1 MNFLAGLA
9 FFLVG
14 LHLFEDQLKLVGSKT
29 IKKLLEKYSKNP
41 RSAGLMGMMTAA
53 SLQSQ
58 AATIVLAISFLGA
71 GLIGLSSVIAII
83 IGANVG
89 TTFTPWLISL
99 LGFKFSITTA
109 AIPILA
115 LGGLISVFFSKNEKI
130 KQYALM
136 AFGFG
141 MAFFGLGML
150 KTSVGD
156 IATAIDLTTYLDYPL
171 IVYGLIGLV
180 ITALMQ
186 SSTAMN
192 TINLTALFAGLIPF
206 PVAAATSLGAE
217 LGTTISAL
225 LAARGDRRI
234 KLQAALTQVAFNLVT
249 VIICGLGMYYLI
261 DFVSLWIDPTTNAPL
276 ALAALIT
283 TYNLV
288 TALIILPFV
297 KKYTTRIQNI
307 LPDHTL
313 VVTRRTSYLDPT
325 DATHQTVRTL
335 VRDARYLHR
344 LAIDFVDHVVGTTNE
359 KRNTGW
365 ITHDSKE
372 NRLDAYHDIKLRH
385 DQLIKFAR
393 NIPLKELSRPEDRT
407 AVKKIID
414 ALTGTATAAKYTKDI
429 MIDLQE
435 LRTTKDV
442 FLTEQY
448 DYIRTHT
455 DLVHTSIYRF
465 TLDTTTGIDGLN
477 EIITHINQ
485 RNGRM
490 NQLRTLLGDAS
501 NVPDDL
507 VSSQM
512 NIYRRLQ
519 DTHRQLIYALHDI
532 YRPDILDKDLH
543 TIRQY

>member
-1 MNFLAGLA
+1 
-9 FFLVG
+9 
-14 LHLFEDQLKLVGSKT
+14 
-29 IKKLLEKYSKNP
+29 
-41 RSAGLMGMMTAA
+41 MGMITAA
-53 SLQSQ
+53 VLQSQ

-71 GLIGLSSVIAII
+71 GLIGLNSVIAII
-83 IGANVG
+83 IGANIG

-115 LGGLISVFFSKNEKI
+115 LGGLISVFFPHKNKL

-156 IATAIDLTTYLDYPL
+156 IATAIDLTAYLDYPL
-171 IVYGLIGLV
+171 IVYGLIGLL

-192 TINLTALFAGLIPF
+192 TINITALFAWVIPF

-234 KLQAALTQVAFNLVT
+234 KLQAALTQVAFNLIT
-249 VIICGLGMYYLI
+249 VIVCGLGMYYLI
-261 DFVSLWIDPTTNAPL
+261 DLISLWIDPLTNAPV

-283 TYNLV
+283 LYNIV
-288 TALIILPFV
+288 TALIIIPWIKL
-297 KKYTTRIQNI
+297 YTKRIQRMI
-307 LPDHTL
+307 PDHTSTI
-313 VVTRRTSYLDPT
+313 TRRTSYLEPT

-335 VRDARYLHR
+335 VRDARYFHR
-344 LAIDFVDHVVGTTNE
+344 LVVDLVDHIVGIQSE
-359 KRNTGW
+359 KRNTHR
-365 ITHDSKE
+365 ITHDSTD
-372 NRLDAYHDIKLRH
+372 NRLDAYHEIKLWH
-385 DQLIKFAR
+385 DQLIRFAR
-393 NIPLKELSRPEDRT
+393 DIPLGELSHDDRLI
-407 AVKKIID
+407 VKKIID
-414 ALTGTATAAKYTKDI
+414 ALTGVGVAAKYTKDI
-429 MIDLQE
+429 MIDLHDF
-435 LRTTKDV
+435 RMTKDP

-448 DYIRTHT
+448 TYITSHT
-455 DLVHTSIYRF
+455 ATIHNALYHF
-465 TLDTTTGIDGLN
+465 TTDTWSGSEGIN
-477 EIITHINQ
+477 QIITLINQ
-485 RNGRM
+485 RNTQM
-490 NQLRTLLGDAS
+490 NQLRHLLGDAS
-501 NVPDDL
+501 SVPDD
-507 VSSQM
+507 VISSQM

-532 YRPDILDKDLH
+532 YRPDIPNKDLH